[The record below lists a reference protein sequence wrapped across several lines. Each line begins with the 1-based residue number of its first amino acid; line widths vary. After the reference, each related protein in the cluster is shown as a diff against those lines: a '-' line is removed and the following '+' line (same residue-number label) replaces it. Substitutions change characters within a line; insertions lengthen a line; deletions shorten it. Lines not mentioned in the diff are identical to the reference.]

1 MHTLQTKHNG
11 GRLIPGTGPLYV
23 LGQGITPIM
32 RTANPTVQYVL
43 TDGKGITPI
52 MRTANPTVQFDGQ
65 GITHIMRTANP
76 TVQYV
81 LTDGKGITPIMRTAN
96 PTVQFDGQGITHI
109 MRTAN
114 SFRLAIKYN
123 ISATATLLTSNTW
136 FSLGRGIPV
145 FSPT

>member
-23 LGQGITPIM
+23 LGQGITP
-32 RTANPTVQYVL
+32 
-43 TDGKGITPI
+43 
-52 MRTANPTVQFDGQ
+52 
-65 GITHIMRTANP
+65 IMRTANP